1 MDDFKKIISDFAL
14 SMKKIDSTKP
24 VYVSQRKN
32 KNIYKPG
39 VGPHTETATIN
50 LVVNELKQDKFY
62 TKIEREIKYPNSR
75 KSCDLKFN
83 INNKILFSE
92 VKMMRIM
99 GDNNKAN
106 DNIFMHIF
114 SPYEKQNSALTDGL
128 KLLKSGFDGEKS
140 IIIYG
145 YDYDDF
151 PIEKTISLFEKTTKD
166 FFNISERYSASFD
179 KLVHPVHT
187 RGSVYGWLINF

>member
-1 MDDFKKIISDFAL
+1 MEDFKKIISDFAL
-14 SMKKIDSTKP
+14 SMKKIDSAKP

-39 VGPHTETATIN
+39 IGPHTETATIN

-166 FFNISERYSASFD
+166 FFNISERYSASFE

>member
-1 MDDFKKIISDFAL
+1 MEDFKKIISDFAL

-39 VGPHTETATIN
+39 IGPHTETATIN
-50 LVVNELKQDKFY
+50 LVVNELKKDKFY
-62 TKIEREIKYPNSR
+62 KKIEREIKYPKSR

-83 INNKILFSE
+83 INDKILFSE

-128 KLLKSGFDGEKS
+128 KLLKSGFNGEKS

-151 PIEKTISLFEKTTKD
+151 PIEKTIDLFEKTTKD
-166 FFNISERYSASFD
+166 FFNISERYSAPFED
-179 KLVHPVHT
+179 LVHPVHT
-187 RGSVYGWLINF
+187 RGFVYGWLINL

>member
-1 MDDFKKIISDFAL
+1 
-14 SMKKIDSTKP
+14 
-24 VYVSQRKN
+24 
-32 KNIYKPG
+32 
-39 VGPHTETATIN
+39 
-50 LVVNELKQDKFY
+50 
-62 TKIEREIKYPNSR
+62 
-75 KSCDLKFN
+75 
-83 INNKILFSE
+83 
-92 VKMMRIM
+92 MMRIM

-166 FFNISERYSASFD
+166 FFNISERYSASFE

-187 RGSVYGWLINF
+187 RGSVYGWTIKNK

>member
-1 MDDFKKIISDFAL
+1 MEDFKKIISDFAL

-39 VGPHTETATIN
+39 IGPHTETATIN
-50 LVVNELKQDKFY
+50 LVVNELKKDKFY

-166 FFNISERYSASFD
+166 FFNISERYSASFE

>member
-1 MDDFKKIISDFAL
+1 MEDFKKIISDFAL
-14 SMKKIDSTKP
+14 SIKKIDSTKP

-32 KNIYKPG
+32 KNVYKPG
-39 VGPHTETATIN
+39 IGPHTETATIN
-50 LVVNELKQDKFY
+50 LVVNELKKDKFY

-83 INNKILFSE
+83 INDKILFSE

-166 FFNISERYSASFD
+166 FFNISERYSASFE

>member
-1 MDDFKKIISDFAL
+1 MEDFKKIISDFAL

-32 KNIYKPG
+32 KNVYKPG
-39 VGPHTETATIN
+39 IGPHTETATIN
-50 LVVNELKQDKFY
+50 LVVNELKKDKFY

-83 INNKILFSE
+83 IGDKILFSE

-166 FFNISERYSASFD
+166 FFNISERYSSSFE

-187 RGSVYGWLINF
+187 RGSVYGWLISF

>member
-1 MDDFKKIISDFAL
+1 MHDFKKIISDFAL
-14 SMKKIDSTKP
+14 SMKKIDSTRP

-32 KNIYKPG
+32 KNVYKPG
-39 VGPHTETATIN
+39 IGPHTETATIN
-50 LVVNELKQDKFY
+50 LVVNELKKDKFY

-166 FFNISERYSASFD
+166 FFNISERYSASFE